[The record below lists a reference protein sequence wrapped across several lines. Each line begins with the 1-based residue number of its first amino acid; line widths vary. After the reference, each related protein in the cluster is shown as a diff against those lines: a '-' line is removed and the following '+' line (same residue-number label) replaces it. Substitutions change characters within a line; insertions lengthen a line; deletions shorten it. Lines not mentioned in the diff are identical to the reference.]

1 MYRSLSLG
9 FLLLLV
15 VGSSLAQQKTADPL
29 PTEDTVNA
37 FMQQTFGYDST
48 ITWKVASIKP
58 AVAQGL
64 AEVNVVVTNSQGQ
77 SAMTLYVTP
86 DGKHAMTGEI
96 LPFGAKPYAPAH
108 EALLKGI
115 NGPSKGPA
123 KATATIVEFS
133 DLQCPHCKEA
143 QPTVDKLLAE
153 EPGARFVFQQF
164 PLPMHNWAAKAAGYA
179 DCVGRA
185 SNDAFWKF
193 VEGTYAEQ
201 ANITESNA
209 DEKLTG
215 IADKSGVK
223 GSDMAAC
230 AVKPDTKTR
239 IDQSIALGQVAGVT
253 GTPTLFINGRRIGN
267 VAQVPMEILKGLVE
281 FAAKQQ

>member
-1 MYRSLSLG
+1 MYRSLILG
-9 FLLLLV
+9 LLLLLAA
-15 VGSSLAQQKTADPL
+15 GSVAQQKTADPL
-29 PTEDTVNA
+29 PSEDTVNA

-58 AVAQGL
+58 AAAQGL
-64 AEVNVVVTNSQGQ
+64 AEVNLVVTNSQGQ

-108 EALLKGI
+108 EALLKGM

-123 KATATIVEFS
+123 KAAATIVEFS
-133 DLQCPHCKEA
+133 DLQCPHCKDA

-153 EPGARFVFQQF
+153 EPSARFVFQQF

-209 DEKLTG
+209 DEKLTA

-230 AVKPDTKTR
+230 AVKPDSKTR
-239 IDQSIALGQVAGVT
+239 IDQSIALGQAVGVT

>member
-1 MYRSLSLG
+1 MYRSLILG
-9 FLLLLV
+9 LLLLLAA
-15 VGSSLAQQKTADPL
+15 GSVAQQKTADPL
-29 PTEDTVNA
+29 PSEDTVNA

-58 AVAQGL
+58 AAAQGL
-64 AEVNVVVTNSQGQ
+64 AEVNLVVTNSQGQ

-108 EALLKGI
+108 EALLKGT

-123 KATATIVEFS
+123 KAAATIVEFS

-153 EPGARFVFQQF
+153 EPSARFVFQQF
-164 PLPMHNWAAKAAGYA
+164 PLPMHNWAAKAAEYA

-209 DEKLTG
+209 DEKLTA

-230 AVKPDTKTR
+230 AVKPDSKTR
-239 IDQSIALGQVAGVT
+239 IDQSIALGQAVGVT

>member
-1 MYRSLSLG
+1 M
-9 FLLLLV
+9 LLLLV
-15 VGSSLAQQKTADPL
+15 ATIGVSQEKTSGTL

-58 AVAQGL
+58 SVAQGL
-64 AEVNVVVTNSQGQ
+64 AEVSVVVTNSQGQ
-77 SAMTLYVTP
+77 SAMTLYVTA

-108 EALLKGI
+108 EALLKGA

-143 QPTVDKLLAE
+143 QPTVEKLLAE
-153 EPGARFVFQQF
+153 EPNARFVFQQF

-179 DCVGRA
+179 DCVGRS
-185 SNDAFWKF
+185 SNEAFWKF

-209 DEKLTG
+209 DEKLTA
-215 IADKSGVK
+215 IADKAGVK
-223 GSDMAAC
+223 GADIAAC
-230 AVKPDTKTR
+230 AAKPDTKTR
-239 IDQSIALGQVAGVT
+239 VDQSIALGQAVGVA

-281 FAAKQQ
+281 FAAKQ

>member
-1 MYRSLSLG
+1 MYRSLILG
-9 FLLLLV
+9 LLLLLAAV
-15 VGSSLAQQKTADPL
+15 SVAQQKNADPL
-29 PTEDTVNA
+29 PSEDTVNA

-58 AVAQGL
+58 AAAQGL
-64 AEVNVVVTNSQGQ
+64 AEVNLVVTNSQGQ

-108 EALLKGI
+108 EALLKGM
-115 NGPSKGPA
+115 NGPAKGPA
-123 KATATIVEFS
+123 KAAATIVEFS

-179 DCVGRA
+179 DCVGRT

-209 DEKLTG
+209 DEKLTE

-223 GSDMAAC
+223 GSDMATC
-230 AVKPDTKTR
+230 SVKPDTKTR
-239 IDQSIALGQVAGVT
+239 IDQSIALGQAVGVT

-281 FAAKQQ
+281 FAAKQ

>member
-1 MYRSLSLG
+1 MHRSLIRG
-9 FLLLLV
+9 LLLLLIA
-15 VGSSLAQQKTADPL
+15 GSSVAQQKNADVL
-29 PTEDTVNA
+29 PSEDTVNA

-64 AEVNVVVTNSQGQ
+64 AEVNLVVTNSQGQ
-77 SAMTLYVTP
+77 SAMTLFVTA

-108 EALLKGI
+108 EALLKSM

-123 KATATIVEFS
+123 RATATIVEFS

-143 QPTVDKLLAE
+143 QPTIDKLLAE

-179 DCVGRA
+179 DCVGRS
-185 SNDAFWKF
+185 SNEAFWKF
-193 VEGTYAEQ
+193 VEGTYADQ

-239 IDQSIALGQVAGVT
+239 VDQSIALGQAVGVT

>member
-1 MYRSLSLG
+1 MLRQLIVIS
-9 FLLLLV
+9 LLLRLCATAL
-15 VGSSLAQQKTADPL
+15 SQDKTAGL
-29 PTEDTVNA
+29 PSEDTVNG

-58 AVAQGL
+58 SVAQGL
-64 AEVNVVVTNSQGQ
+64 AEVSVVVTNSQGQ
-77 SAMTLYVTP
+77 SAMTLYVTA

-108 EALLKGI
+108 EALLKGA

-143 QPTVDKLLAE
+143 QPTVEKLLAE
-153 EPGARFVFQQF
+153 EPNARFVFQQF

-179 DCVGRA
+179 DCVGRS
-185 SNDAFWKF
+185 SNEAFWKF

-209 DEKLTG
+209 DEKLTA

-223 GSDMAAC
+223 GSDIAAC
-230 AVKPDTKTR
+230 AAKPDTKTR
-239 IDQSIALGQVAGVT
+239 IDQSIALGQAVGVA

-281 FAAKQQ
+281 FAAKQ

>member
-1 MYRSLSLG
+1 MYRSLILG
-9 FLLLLV
+9 LLLLLAAV
-15 VGSSLAQQKTADPL
+15 SVAQQKNADPL
-29 PTEDTVNA
+29 PSEDTVNA

-58 AVAQGL
+58 AAAQGL
-64 AEVNVVVTNSQGQ
+64 AEVNLVVTNSQGQ

-108 EALLKGI
+108 EALLKGM
-115 NGPSKGPA
+115 NGPAKGPA
-123 KATATIVEFS
+123 KAAATIVEFS

-179 DCVGRA
+179 DCVGRT

-209 DEKLTG
+209 DEKLTE

-223 GSDMAAC
+223 GSDMATC
-230 AVKPDTKTR
+230 SVKPDTKTR
-239 IDQSIALGQVAGVT
+239 IDQSIALGQAVGVT

>member
-1 MYRSLSLG
+1 MYRSLILG
-9 FLLLLV
+9 LLLLLAA
-15 VGSSLAQQKTADPL
+15 GSVAQQKTADPL
-29 PTEDTVNA
+29 PSEDTVNA

-58 AVAQGL
+58 AAAQGL
-64 AEVNVVVTNSQGQ
+64 AEVNLVVTNSQGQ

-108 EALLKGI
+108 EALLKGM

-123 KATATIVEFS
+123 KAAATIVEFS

-153 EPGARFVFQQF
+153 EPSARFVFQQF

-209 DEKLTG
+209 DEKLTA

-230 AVKPDTKTR
+230 AVKPDSKTR
-239 IDQSIALGQVAGVT
+239 VDQSIALGQAVGVT

>member
-1 MYRSLSLG
+1 MHRSLTFAS
-9 FLLLLV
+9 LLV
-15 VGSSLAQQKTADPL
+15 LAASISLAQVKATDTL
-29 PTEDTVNA
+29 PSEDTVNG
-37 FMQQTFGYDST
+37 FMQQTFGYDSS

-58 AVAQGL
+58 SVAQGL
-64 AEVNVVVTNSQGQ
+64 AEVNVVLTNSQGQ
-77 SAMTLYVTP
+77 SAMTLYVTA

-108 EALLKGI
+108 DALLKGI

-179 DCVGRA
+179 DCVGRS
-185 SNDAFWKF
+185 SNEAFWKF

-209 DEKLTG
+209 DEKLTE

-239 IDQSIALGQVAGVT
+239 IDQSIALGQAVGVT

-281 FAAKQQ
+281 FAAKQ

>member
-1 MYRSLSLG
+1 MFRSLTFAS
-9 FLLLLV
+9 LLLL
-15 VGSSLAQQKTADPL
+15 LATIGVSQEKTSGGL

-58 AVAQGL
+58 SIAQGL
-64 AEVNVVVTNSQGQ
+64 AEVSVVVTNSQGQ
-77 SAMTLYVTP
+77 SAMTLYVTA

-108 EALLKGI
+108 EALLKGA

-123 KATATIVEFS
+123 KATAMIVEFS

-143 QPTVDKLLAE
+143 QPTIEKLLAQ

-179 DCVGRA
+179 DCVGRS
-185 SNDAFWKF
+185 SNEAFWKF
-193 VEGTYAEQ
+193 IEGTYAEQ

-209 DEKLTG
+209 DEKLNA

-223 GSDMAAC
+223 GTDIAAC
-230 AVKPDTKTR
+230 AAKPDTQTR
-239 IDQSIALGQVAGVT
+239 VDQSIALGQAVGVA

-281 FAAKQQ
+281 FAAKQ

>member
-1 MYRSLSLG
+1 MSRSLTLAM
-9 FLLLLV
+9 LLLLV
-15 VGSSLAQQKTADPL
+15 ATTGVSQEKSSGTL

-58 AVAQGL
+58 SVAQGL
-64 AEVNVVVTNSQGQ
+64 AEVSVVVTNSQGQ
-77 SAMTLYVTP
+77 SAMTLYVTA

-108 EALLKGI
+108 EALLKGA
-115 NGPSKGPA
+115 NGASKGPA

-143 QPTVDKLLAE
+143 QPTIEKLLAE
-153 EPGARFVFQQF
+153 EPNARFVFQQF

-179 DCVGRA
+179 DCIGRT

-209 DEKLTG
+209 DEKLTAV
-215 IADKSGVK
+215 ADKSGVK
-223 GSDMAAC
+223 GADMAAC

-239 IDQSIALGQVAGVT
+239 VDQSIALGQAVGVA

-281 FAAKQQ
+281 FAAKQ

>member
-1 MYRSLSLG
+1 MSRSLTLAM
-9 FLLLLV
+9 LLLLV
-15 VGSSLAQQKTADPL
+15 ATIGVSQEKTSGGL

-58 AVAQGL
+58 SIAQGL
-64 AEVNVVVTNSQGQ
+64 AEVSVVVTNSQGQ
-77 SAMTLYVTP
+77 SAMTLYVTA

-108 EALLKGI
+108 EALLKGA

-153 EPGARFVFQQF
+153 EPNARFVFQQF

-179 DCVGRA
+179 DCVGRS
-185 SNDAFWKF
+185 SNEGFWKF
-193 VEGTYAEQ
+193 VDGTYAEQ

-209 DEKLTG
+209 DEKLTA

-223 GSDMAAC
+223 GADIAAC
-230 AVKPDTKTR
+230 AAKPDTKTR
-239 IDQSIALGQVAGVT
+239 VDQSIALGQAVGVA

-281 FAAKQQ
+281 FAAKQ

>member
-1 MYRSLSLG
+1 MSRSLTLAM
-9 FLLLLV
+9 LLLLV
-15 VGSSLAQQKTADPL
+15 ATIGVSQEKTSGTL

-58 AVAQGL
+58 SVAQGL
-64 AEVNVVVTNSQGQ
+64 AEVSVVVTNSQGQ
-77 SAMTLYVTP
+77 SAMTLYVTA

-108 EALLKGI
+108 EALLKGA

-143 QPTVDKLLAE
+143 QPTVEKLLAE
-153 EPGARFVFQQF
+153 EPNARFVFQQF

-179 DCVGRA
+179 DCVGR
-185 SNDAFWKF
+185 SSKEAFWKF
-193 VEGTYAEQ
+193 IEGSYAEQ

-209 DEKLTG
+209 DEKLTA

-223 GSDMAAC
+223 GADIAAC
-230 AVKPDTKTR
+230 SAKPDTKTR
-239 IDQSIALGQVAGVT
+239 VDQSIALGQAVGVA

-281 FAAKQQ
+281 FAAKQ

>member
-1 MYRSLSLG
+1 MSRSLTLAM
-9 FLLLLV
+9 LLLLV
-15 VGSSLAQQKTADPL
+15 ATIGVSQEKTSGTL

-58 AVAQGL
+58 SVAQGL
-64 AEVNVVVTNSQGQ
+64 AEVSVVVTNSQGQ
-77 SAMTLYVTP
+77 SAMTLYVTA

-108 EALLKGI
+108 EALLKGA

-143 QPTVDKLLAE
+143 QPTVEKLLAE
-153 EPGARFVFQQF
+153 EPNARFVFQQF

-179 DCVGRA
+179 DCVGRS
-185 SNDAFWKF
+185 SNEAFWKF
-193 VEGTYAEQ
+193 IEGSYAEQ

-209 DEKLTG
+209 DEKLTA

-223 GSDMAAC
+223 GADIAAC
-230 AVKPDTKTR
+230 SAKPDTKTR
-239 IDQSIALGQVAGVT
+239 VDQSIALGQAVGVA

-281 FAAKQQ
+281 FAAKQ

>member
-1 MYRSLSLG
+1 MHRSLILASL
-9 FLLLLV
+9 FALV
-15 VGSSLAQQKTADPL
+15 ASISLAQVKTVDPL
-29 PTEDTVNA
+29 PSEDTVNA

-77 SAMTLYVTP
+77 SGMTLYVTA

-108 EALLKGI
+108 EALLKSM

-123 KATATIVEFS
+123 KAAATIVEFS

-209 DEKLTG
+209 DEKLTA

-230 AVKPDTKTR
+230 AVRPDTKTR
-239 IDQSIALGQVAGVT
+239 VDQSIALGQAVGVT
-253 GTPTLFINGRRIGN
+253 GTPTLFISGRRIGN

-281 FAAKQQ
+281 FATKQQ

>member
-1 MYRSLSLG
+1 MFRSLTFAS
-9 FLLLLV
+9 LLLLIASFGV
-15 VGSSLAQQKTADPL
+15 SQEKTSESL

-48 ITWKVASIKP
+48 ITWKVGSIKP
-58 AVAQGL
+58 SIAQGL
-64 AEVNVVVTNSQGQ
+64 AEVSVVVTNSQGQ
-77 SAMTLYVTP
+77 SAMTLYVTA

-108 EALLKGI
+108 EALLKGAK
-115 NGPSKGPA
+115 GPSKGPA
-123 KATATIVEFS
+123 KATAMIVEFS

-143 QPTVDKLLAE
+143 QPTVEKLLAE
-153 EPGARFVFQQF
+153 EPNARFVFQQF

-179 DCVGRA
+179 DCVGRS
-185 SNDAFWKF
+185 SNEAFWKF
-193 VEGTYAEQ
+193 VDGTYAEQ

-209 DEKLTG
+209 DEKLTA

-223 GSDMAAC
+223 GADIAAC
-230 AVKPDTKTR
+230 AAKPDTKTR
-239 IDQSIALGQVAGVT
+239 LDQSIALGQAVGVA

-267 VAQVPMEILKGLVE
+267 VAQVPMEILKGLVK
-281 FAAKQQ
+281 FAAKQ

>member
-1 MYRSLSLG
+1 
-9 FLLLLV
+9 
-15 VGSSLAQQKTADPL
+15 
-29 PTEDTVNA
+29 
-37 FMQQTFGYDST
+37 
-48 ITWKVASIKP
+48 
-58 AVAQGL
+58 
-64 AEVNVVVTNSQGQ
+64 
-77 SAMTLYVTP
+77 MTLYVTA

-96 LPFGAKPYAPAH
+96 LPFGVKPYAPAH
-108 EALLKGI
+108 EALLKGA

-123 KATATIVEFS
+123 KATAMIVEFS

-143 QPTVDKLLAE
+143 QPTIEKLLAQ

-179 DCVGRA
+179 DCVGRS
-185 SNDAFWKF
+185 SNEAFWKF
-193 VEGTYAEQ
+193 IEGTYAEQ

-209 DEKLTG
+209 DEKLNA

-223 GSDMAAC
+223 GTDIAAC
-230 AVKPDTKTR
+230 AAKPDTQTR
-239 IDQSIALGQVAGVT
+239 VDQSIALGQAVGVA

-281 FAAKQQ
+281 FAAKQ

>member
-1 MYRSLSLG
+1 MYRSLILG
-9 FLLLLV
+9 LLLLLAA
-15 VGSSLAQQKTADPL
+15 GSVAQQKTADPL
-29 PTEDTVNA
+29 PSEDTVNA

-58 AVAQGL
+58 AAAQGL
-64 AEVNVVVTNSQGQ
+64 AEVNLVVTNSQGQ

-108 EALLKGI
+108 EALLKGT

-123 KATATIVEFS
+123 KAAATIVEFS

-153 EPGARFVFQQF
+153 EPSARFVFQQF

-209 DEKLTG
+209 DEKLTA

-230 AVKPDTKTR
+230 AVKPDSKTR
-239 IDQSIALGQVAGVT
+239 IDQSIALGQAVGVT

>member
-1 MYRSLSLG
+1 MYRSLILG
-9 FLLLLV
+9 LLLLLAA
-15 VGSSLAQQKTADPL
+15 GSVAQQKTADPL
-29 PTEDTVNA
+29 PSEDTVNA

-58 AVAQGL
+58 AAAQGL
-64 AEVNVVVTNSQGQ
+64 AEVNLVVTNSQGQ

-108 EALLKGI
+108 EALLKGM

-123 KATATIVEFS
+123 KAAATIVEFS

-153 EPGARFVFQQF
+153 EPSARFVFQQF

-209 DEKLTG
+209 DEKLTA

-230 AVKPDTKTR
+230 AVKPDSKTR
-239 IDQSIALGQVAGVT
+239 IDQSIALGQAVGVT